1 MMVYRLLLPRGC
13 VICFDIG
20 GIEEPN
26 EGRLFVSKVNRTGVR
41 ELRAGVKLLQVHSTF
56 QELVSFVYRDME
68 FRLLNLTEASS

>member
-1 MMVYRLLLPRGC
+1 MRMMVYRLLLPRGC

-41 ELRAGVKLLQVHSTF
+41 ELRAGVKLLQVH
-56 QELVSFVYRDME
+56 RDME